1 MALLEGTVAFE
12 SLTRTE
18 EYEGQDTG
26 RYTITLTLDDEIAE
40 ALSEQGVKL
49 RSYEATSQRKF
60 ASKFPVK
67 VVDANDERFIGPLTR
82 GSKVRLAYKM
92 GDPHP
97 VHGVPT
103 YLNAVRV
110 LELADDDGAG
120 IDEGF

>member
-49 RSYEATSQRKF
+49 RSYEDTSQRKF

-82 GSKVRLAYKM
+82 K
-92 GDPHP
+92 D
-97 VHGVPT
+97 
-103 YLNAVRV
+103 LNDIKK
-110 LELADDDGAG
+110 LTNSL
-120 IDEGF
+120 

>member
-49 RSYEATSQRKF
+49 RSYEDTSQRKF

-92 GDPHP
+92 GAPHP